1 MFRNAPPSLKTINA
15 QRAQM
20 GLPPLE
26 VNPVAMRPG
35 KTAKQN
41 KKAQNANRAAH
52 AAKQAEIREARRS
65 GRKGK

>member
-1 MFRNAPPSLKTINA
+1 MMKSNPPSLATINA
-15 QRAQM
+15 QRAAM
-20 GLPPLE
+20 GLPPMT

-41 KKAQNANRAAH
+41 KKAQAANRSAH